1 MSIPP
6 KPIDK
11 KRYSKDATEVSKAPL
26 SGIFETPSGHIVY
39 IGDERGK
46 ETIIIS
52 HKGGSHVEF
61 TPDGSLRMLIASSLN
76 QYVKGSVAISSDHN
90 IDIKMDGH
98 GTLQVGGG
106 LKIEVTGDAQI
117 CVAGGGSINFAE
129 SLGIQAKNIYIG
141 ATGNMNLNVEGN
153 FETVVKGK
161 STIVSDGNMLLATG
175 GSMERASS
183 GNMSDKASQ
192 IDHNSGGSREA
203 SAAIA
208 GVKAGHLQT

>member
-1 MSIPP
+1 MSTTP

-11 KRYSKDATEVSKAPL
+11 KRYSKDATDMSKAPL
-26 SGIFETPSGHIVY
+26 SGIFETPSGHVVY

-46 ETIIIS
+46 ETIVIS
-52 HKGGSHVEF
+52 HKAGSHVEF
-61 TPDGSLRMLIASSLN
+61 TPDGSMRMMVASSLN
-76 QYVKGSVAISSDHN
+76 QYVKGSIALSSDHN

-117 CVAGGGSINFAE
+117 SVAGGGSMNFAE

-141 ATGNMNLNVEGN
+141 ATGNMNVNVEGN
-153 FETVVKGK
+153 LEMDVRGK
-161 STIVSDGNMLLATG
+161 SSIVSDGNMLLATG
-175 GSMERASS
+175 GTMERASS
-183 GNMSDKASQ
+183 GNMSDKAPQ
-192 IDHNSGGSREA
+192 INHNSGGSRPA

-208 GVKAGHLQT
+208 GIRAGQIPT